1 MTNLDPRLVRL
12 FIWAGPALAVVFGI
26 GLIPLAGFFPP
37 PAPSAGSAEIVRL
50 YTEHALSIRL
60 GCFVMIVGLVLLIPW
75 GIAIAALTGRI
86 SRAGA
91 MLASGQIACVAAST
105 TLIELIPTTWALAAF
120 RPGEVAADITRT
132 VNDFGWFLLL
142 FAWPPFSLW
151 SVLVAIAVFAD
162 DSEVPLFPRW
172 TAYLSLWN
180 AFLLVPGGLMAFFKV
195 GPFAWNGV
203 MAFYIPL
210 LVFFVWLVGM
220 TVAMLRISAREP
232 EVALA
237 AGGVT

>member
-1 MTNLDPRLVRL
+1 MNDLDPRLLRRFV
-12 FIWAGPALAVVFGI
+12 WAGPALIVVFSL

-37 PAPSAGSAEIVRL
+37 PAPSAGSTQIALL
-50 YTEHALSIRL
+50 YSGHALPIRI

-75 GIAIAALTGRI
+75 GTAIAAYTRA
-86 SRAGA
+86 AGA
-91 MLASGQIACVAAST
+91 GLRYAQLACVAVCTA
-105 TLIELIPTTWALAAF
+105 LIELIPTTWALAAY

-151 SVLVAIAVFAD
+151 SILVASAIFAD
-162 DSEVPLFPRW
+162 QRETPLFPRW

-180 AFLLVPGGLMAFFKV
+180 AVLLVPGGLMAFFKV

-210 LVFFVWLVGM
+210 FVFFVWLVGM
-220 TVAMLRISAREP
+220 TVAMLRISATAVPASGSEP
-232 EVALA
+232 EAALRP
-237 AGGVT
+237 